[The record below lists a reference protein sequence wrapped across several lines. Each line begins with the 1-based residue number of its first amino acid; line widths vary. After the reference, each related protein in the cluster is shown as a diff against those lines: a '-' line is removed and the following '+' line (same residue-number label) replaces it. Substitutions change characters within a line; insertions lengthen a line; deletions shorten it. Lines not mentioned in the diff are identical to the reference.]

1 MPFYFFRIQNGP
13 YSGACDH
20 GTELADRNAAW
31 KELTSVCGDMVGS
44 ISRKLEQNSEW
55 QMELLDEAK
64 TTVVPHSHRRGIA
77 GLARKSRLA
86 YSAPPDIDRDQDG
99 RARSR
104 H

>member
-13 YSGACDH
+13 CSGACDH
-20 GTELADRNAAW
+20 STELADRNAAW

-64 TTVVPHSHRRGIA
+64 RPLFRIRIVAES
-77 GLARKSRLA
+77 L
-86 YSAPPDIDRDQDG
+86 D
-99 RARSR
+99 
-104 H
+104 